1 MEFQVDS
8 RLLWADGHA
17 LEDSE
22 GRKWDTG
29 RKFDLYPSGSA
40 YLIVNKLGSGSGIIK
55 MCSLVGSVSLCSW
68 VLRPSSYL
76 PGSRT
81 FVALQISYSTLRSS
95 STFLA
100 WMLPSF
106 LP

>member
-8 RLLWADGHA
+8 RLLWADRHV

-40 YLIVNKLGSGSGIIK
+40 YLIV
-55 MCSLVGSVSLCSW
+55 VV
-68 VLRPSSYL
+68 
-76 PGSRT
+76 
-81 FVALQISYSTLRSS
+81 
-95 STFLA
+95 
-100 WMLPSF
+100 
-106 LP
+106 